1 MWKRPEAKDHILHDS
16 GHRKHQNRYIHRR
29 RWYVCGCQAQGAFVP
44 WEGWLNRFR
53 VSLGDDEN
61 VLELDGG
68 DDFTT
73 LKIHQETTELYTL
86 YR

>member
-1 MWKRPEAKDHILHDS
+1 M
-16 GHRKHQNRYIHRR
+16 
-29 RWYVCGCQAQGAFVP
+29 CGCQAQGALVP
-44 WEGWLNRFR
+44 WEGWLNQFR